1 MKTLQS
7 VLVVLGVV
15 VAHVP
20 QAFAGVVSSGETI
33 NGTSA
38 TFTPPSSL
46 IQGITASYIGGNSPK
61 FVAGGFADWAQMND
75 GIVGAANLSSQ
86 TLLLDNAT
94 SSFAPAYAVWVLD
107 TSVNTQGYDIYSIQ
121 SFAGFNSDRPWQNI
135 EIKYALVGDNITGPL
150 TRTLVSSLGS
160 SSFSYKPTFT
170 DDYKATKLSIFDN
183 FDDPLLTNVI
193 AIQVSY
199 LDNGFN
205 PSSGNSNATS
215 YKELSV
221 VGVASV
227 PEPSTVV
234 LFGLAAAGL
243 LVRWRARA

>member
-20 QAFAGVVSSGETI
+20 QAFAVAVSSGEI
-33 NGTSA
+33 VNGTSA

-46 IQGITASYIGGNSPK
+46 IEGITASYIGGNSPIAVPP
-61 FVAGGFADWAQMND
+61 FAGWAQMND
-75 GIVGAANLSSQ
+75 GVVGAANLNSQ
-86 TLLLDNAT
+86 TLLLDHAT

-107 TSVNTQGYDIYSIQ
+107 TSVNAQGYDIFSIQ
-121 SFAGFNSDRPWQNI
+121 SFAGYNSNRPWQNI

-150 TRTLVSSLGS
+150 TRTLG
-160 SSFSYKPTFT
+160 SFSYTPTIAQLS
-170 DDYKATKLSIFDN
+170 DYHATKLSVFDN

-205 PSSGNSNATS
+205 PSAGNSNATS
-215 YKELSV
+215 YKEFSV

-227 PEPSTVV
+227 PEPSTVI
-234 LFGLAAAGL
+234 LFGLAAVGL
-243 LVRWRARA
+243 LVRWRTRA